1 MATSQP
7 KNVRLRQMPKP
18 LTVLVVV
25 EMLPR
30 HEKQIVE
37 NLSLGVWDL

>member
-1 MATSQP
+1 
-7 KNVRLRQMPKP
+7 MPKP

-30 HEKQIVE
+30 QEKQIVE
-37 NLSLGVWDL
+37 NLSLGIWDL